1 MLMAEVAQEVPEEV
15 LLFLRQHPLL
25 SLAES
30 GKVGRS
36 SLRMEL
42 GRGVLGPRYLRR
54 GWSASHEGNEAA

>member
-15 LLFLRQHPLL
+15 RLFLRQHPLL

-36 SLRMEL
+36 SPRMEL
-42 GRGVLGPRYLRR
+42 GGVLGPRYLRR
-54 GWSASHEGNEAA
+54 GWSASHEGP